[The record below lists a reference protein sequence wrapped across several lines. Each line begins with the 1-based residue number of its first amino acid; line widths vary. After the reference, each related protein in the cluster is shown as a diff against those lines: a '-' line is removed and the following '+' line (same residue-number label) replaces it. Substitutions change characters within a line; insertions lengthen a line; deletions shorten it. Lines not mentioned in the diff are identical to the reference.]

1 MRNMTHILLGN
12 GSLKLDIVRESA
24 FGFFWKTASLT
35 VAHTNRKR
43 PKQGAATGE
52 ILIKTERVASEFMAF
67 LYLDQCGCTL
77 RKDPWASQLSSCR
90 NRSRCTVG
98 MESLII
104 DGMGTYTTRTLGT
117 SCDAPR
123 FVQ

>member
-1 MRNMTHILLGN
+1 MYQPMRNMTHILPGN

-67 LYLDQCGCTL
+67 LYLSMWLYAPERSVG
-77 RKDPWASQLSSCR
+77 LS
-90 NRSRCTVG
+90 
-98 MESLII
+98 
-104 DGMGTYTTRTLGT
+104 
-117 SCDAPR
+117 A
-123 FVQ
+123 